1 MRLTVLAWKIHQKHR
16 PNSRRRGGSLL
27 EMMLVLPLLL
37 MLSFGVVDYG
47 YYFYLRNTF
56 QGAAMDG
63 ARAAIPA
70 SATNTS
76 VTSTIANVMSAAGVS
91 SSNYTVTLTPSNV
104 SGVAA
109 GTNITVQVSA
119 SWGTVGTH
127 ALGSAWGGISNSKTV
142 TATAVM
148 VKESN

>member
-1 MRLTVLAWKIHQKHR
+1 MRWTALACTNDCKR
-16 PNSRRRGGSLL
+16 RFDSRRRGGSLL
-27 EMMLVLPLLL
+27 EMMLLLPLLV

-76 VTSTIANVMSAAGVS
+76 VTSAVANVMTAAGVS

-109 GTNITVQVSA
+109 GTSITVQISA

-127 ALGSAWGGISNSKTV
+127 ALGSAFGGISDSKTV

-148 VKESN
+148 VKESS